1 MVIEWTI
8 IIDILSAQVGAIIFE
23 SLIECALGLLRRK
36 IKLYCLNCGVSII
49 GSREWGGSFMFDN
62 DVKDLF
68 DVGTIFLLIAFVVDL
83 IMESE
88 VWSREDDLVMD
99 GVESCPCEDNL
110 DMEGVDTLAFVVDL
124 IMESEVW
131 SREDDLVM
139 DGIESCPRE
148 DKLDMEGA
156 KQLYMLIVK
165 ISRRK
170 CKNSISFLRELLKH
184 YSEDDVVN

>member
-1 MVIEWTI
+1 
-8 IIDILSAQVGAIIFE
+8 
-23 SLIECALGLLRRK
+23 
-36 IKLYCLNCGVSII
+36 
-49 GSREWGGSFMFDN
+49 MFDN

-68 DVGTIFLLIAFVVDL
+68 NVGTIFLSIAFVVDL

-99 GVESCPCEDNL
+99 GVESCPCEDNF

-139 DGIESCPRE
+139 DGVESCPRE
-148 DKLDMEGA
+148 DNLDLEGVDS
-156 KQLYMLIVK
+156 LYE
-165 ISRRK
+165 
-170 CKNSISFLRELLKH
+170 SIILK
-184 YSEDDVVN
+184 